1 MKNMSKRVQTAE
13 KLVREFSPE
22 ELGQFARWF
31 ADFQD
36 RLWER
41 QIAKDSRAGLLDPLI
56 EKARKDFGA
65 GLAKE
70 L

>member
-1 MKNMSKRVQTAE
+1 MSSRIQAAE
-13 KLVREFSPE
+13 KLIRELSPE
-22 ELGQFARWF
+22 ELSQFARWF

-41 QIAKDSRAGLLDPLI
+41 QIAKDSKAGRLDPLI
-56 EKARKDFGA
+56 EKARKDFEA